1 MINELLSRPN
11 IQEFLNKYPSSRWK
25 ELITDLFEIGILNL
39 RNSYNR
45 YEFSRNE
52 FYAII
57 HDLEHP
63 IPSRIETPN
72 QNYYYNNQY
81 QRPNYSYPRHSS
93 NYNSQ
98 NNFNQKYLNENIT
111 NYNNNFN
118 YERRW
123 RRLEKQQLRATPSQM
138 DAFYSEKNEFPIKK
152 KVKKKRT
159 HREIMDKLFY
169 SQKYREHLRFQL
181 REQKAYDMNK
191 RRMEL
196 QEKRMEKMMERQAEE
211 DIKEEER
218 QKRRIKE
225 EEDYLEGYGE
235 DHQEEDEVE
244 EDEGTDRYNDYNR
257 GYDDDEEEEEE
268 GEEEEQMGEGEGEG
282 EGEEDVGEEEMGEE
296 GEGEEG
302 GEEEQMQEN

>member
-45 YEFSRNE
+45 DEFSRNE

-63 IPSRIETPN
+63 IPSRIQTPN
-72 QNYYYNNQY
+72 QNNYYNNQY
-81 QRPNYSYPRHSS
+81 QRPNYSYPRYTS
-93 NYNSQ
+93 NFNSQ
-98 NNFNQKYLNENIT
+98 NNFNQKYLKENIS

-138 DAFYSEKNEFPIKK
+138 DAFYSEKNEYPIKK
-152 KVKKKRT
+152 GFKKKRS
-159 HREIMDKLFY
+159 HREIMDKIIK
-169 SQKYREHLRFQL
+169 SQNDREELRFKIRKQI
-181 REQKAYDMNK
+181 EYHKNK
-191 RRMEL
+191 RNYEL
-196 QEKRMEKMMERQAEE
+196 QEKEREEMMERQAEE

-218 QKRRIKE
+218 RKKRRKE

-235 DHQEEDEVE
+235 DHQEEDEIE
-244 EDEGTDRYNDYNR
+244 EDEGTDKYNDYNR
-257 GYDDDEEEEEE
+257 GYDDDDEEEEDEGEE
-268 GEEEEQMGEGEGEG
+268 GEEEVGEGEI
-282 EGEEDVGEEEMGEE
+282 GEEEQV

-302 GEEEQMQEN
+302 EEEGGEEAREEGEEE

>member
-39 RNSYNR
+39 NNSYNR

-52 FYAII
+52 FYSII
-57 HDLEHP
+57 HDLKHP
-63 IPSRIETPN
+63 IPSRIQTPN
-72 QNYYYNNQY
+72 QNYSYNNQY
-81 QRPNYSYPRHSS
+81 ERPNYSYPRYSS
-93 NYNSQ
+93 NYNNNSQ
-98 NNFNQKYLNENIT
+98 NNFSQKYLNENIS

-138 DAFYSEKNEFPIKK
+138 DAFYSEKNEYPIKNK
-152 KVKKKRT
+152 ISKKRT
-159 HREIMDKLFY
+159 HREIMDKIFK
-169 SQKYREHLRFQL
+169 SQPIRQNLRFQI
-181 REQKAYDMNK
+181 REQKAQDMNK
-191 RRMEL
+191 RRLEL

-218 QKRRIKE
+218 QKRRRKE

-235 DHQEEDEVE
+235 DHQEEDEIE
-244 EDEGTDRYNDYNR
+244 EDDETDRYNDYNR
-257 GYDDDEEEEEE
+257 GYDDDDEEEED
-268 GEEEEQMGEGEGEG
+268 EGEGEG
-282 EGEEDVGEEEMGEE
+282 GVEGEGEEEVGEEEIGEEQQFGE

-302 GEEEQMQEN
+302 GEEEQI